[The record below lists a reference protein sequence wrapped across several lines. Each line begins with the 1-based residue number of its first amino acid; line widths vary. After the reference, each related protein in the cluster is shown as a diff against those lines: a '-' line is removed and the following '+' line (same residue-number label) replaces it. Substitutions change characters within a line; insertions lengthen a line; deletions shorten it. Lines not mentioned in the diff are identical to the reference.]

1 MDEIP
6 QWHKEI
12 IDQRVSE
19 YKSYPEN
26 AMEIDKVCDDIE
38 IELWNIK
45 LKFFRLLKLIY
56 MRLHFGKKQNKTKG
70 SW

>member
-38 IELWNIK
+38 IEL
-45 LKFFRLLKLIY
+45 
-56 MRLHFGKKQNKTKG
+56 
-70 SW
+70 